1 MAINKFIQK
10 YASKLPLG
18 VLVPLGL
25 FMSAIYLFS
34 DITYS
39 IIWKQEV
46 ETDHAIFKFLAAHVI
61 NPSLTGFMKYFTHLA
76 SGPFLQGCYILLI
89 LIYALRKNYRR
100 VIEIFIIALSG
111 TLLNLAMKASFHRMR
126 PPDPLIE
133 PLKSFSYPSGHA
145 NSGFIFYG
153 LLIYL
158 IWKSNFPHPFKTI
171 CCSLLLILAISV
183 GFSRVYLRVHY
194 PSDVLAGFT
203 IGFAWLLLLIWI
215 MEKLKSKATKEV
227 AQEIIVAEKVHEKAQ
242 ENIQKQN
249 GAKQV

>member
-1 MAINKFIQK
+1 MAFNKFIQK
-10 YASKLPLG
+10 YAEKLPFG
-18 VLVPLGL
+18 VLFPLGL
-25 FMSAIYLFS
+25 FMAAIYLFS
-34 DITYS
+34 DITYN

-46 ETDHAIFKFLAAHVI
+46 ETDLAIFKFLSEHVI
-61 NPSLTGFMKYFTHLA
+61 NPPLTEFMKRFTHLA
-76 SGPFLQGCYILLI
+76 SGPFLQGCYIALMLL
-89 LIYALRKNYRR
+89 YALRKNYRR
-100 VIEIFIIALSG
+100 VIEIFAIALSG
-111 TLLNLAMKASFHRMR
+111 TLLNLAMKISFHRLR

-153 LLIYL
+153 LLCYL
-158 IWKSNFPHPFKTI
+158 IWKSNFPHPYKTI
-171 CCSLLLILAISV
+171 CCSVLLILALAV

-227 AQEIIVAEKVHEKAQ
+227 VQEIVE
-242 ENIQKQN
+242 ENIQNKEDGN
-249 GAKQV
+249 